1 MTSSPPR
8 TPAPGALVVFV
19 LVLLLAA
26 LDVVARWEPNTW
38 INRDGRFYTNVN
50 ATLVE
55 SGSIE
60 QSEFCASWYD
70 GHQGW
75 NHDLDAS
82 WSNVALGREGRR
94 YPKHP
99 VLMPL
104 LSTPFFWAFGVLGTL
119 LFNLLAFATAGG
131 FAYLLARRHAS
142 PSAAALAAAAFL
154 LATGIRDYAYDY
166 HVDILLLALFLGG
179 LAALQRGR
187 GFLGGLLI
195 AACVTLKP
203 TLLLWVPSIA
213 LFVEPAIRAHLA
225 SEPAKAPKPAKPP
238 TRWRTLGL
246 AVLGGAIVLGLFA
259 LANTWFFGRPWWAGY
274 NRVLVVVAGEPQVA
288 DVSNTFDVPWDTGL
302 EQLWSGPHG
311 IRNRMALGLYAL
323 PALAL
328 LWRSPRLV
336 IAALYALVTG
346 VLLFARYRWYA
357 DRFLWPAFALL
368 VPALAVLVD
377 RAPAA
382 LRALRR
388 RPPGPALGV
397 GLAFALVATA
407 TLPGG
412 GPVEHRV
419 PRDVWSIGAMAL
431 AEGSFEVEP
440 GAHAIEVDGRH
451 VAAQSP
457 LATIVA
463 APFASF
469 GSYGLLAL
477 HVLLAGLLGAGL
489 ARLARTSEPRAV
501 GPSAALAPALFVL
514 APGMAAHLLDGGSEL
529 LACALGFGGL
539 ALAPRRP
546 FVGGLATG
554 LAMFVGSAPWP
565 FPIAALL
572 IVRDGRARLL
582 GGAVLAMAITL
593 GLHVAIAGTWVTW
606 SPPTPHPMPGWWM
619 VLSAMA
625 LLGALVSTPRTFG
638 LAFVLGLGAFWPG
651 ARLDLIPPAAFVLT
665 AAPLVRE
672 SARWAS
678 RWRETSKRARVASVL
693 AIAVALVATG
703 AWPRLAEA
711 GEPLRLATYRGLRS
725 AKVKL
730 GETPCDFL
738 NWQHMVWECSTKD
751 RGVFGMVGLPVS
763 LPVLVA
769 SEPRELLRIPNQGPW
784 SRRVT
789 WEDVPATES
798 FVLRWAVPDEVQAR
812 GAVLKVRIGDVE
824 RSLELPQ
831 PDGRVHVERIDTST
845 LVGRTVD
852 VELKLEGREATVA
865 VDGGFVRR

>member
-75 NHDLDAS
+75 NHNLDAS

-119 LFNLLAFATAGG
+119 FFNLLAFATAGG
-131 FAYLLARRHAS
+131 FAYVLARRHAS
-142 PSAAALAAAAFL
+142 PTAAALAAAAFL

-166 HVDILLLALFLGG
+166 HVDILLLAFFLGG

-213 LFVEPAIRAHLA
+213 LFVEPSLRSVAA
-225 SEPAKAPKPAKPP
+225 PAKAP
-238 TRWRTLGL
+238 TRWRPLGL

-336 IAALYALVTG
+336 IAALYALATG

-357 DRFLWPAFALL
+357 DRFLWPAFALV

-377 RAPAA
+377 RAPSA
-382 LRALRR
+382 LRALRL
-388 RPPGPALGV
+388 RPPRPALGV
-397 GLAFALVATA
+397 GLAFALIATA

-431 AEGSFEVEP
+431 AEGSFDVEP
-440 GAHAIEVDGRH
+440 GAHAIEVAGRH

-477 HVLLAGLLGAGL
+477 HVLLAGLLGAAL
-489 ARLARTSEPRAV
+489 ARLARASEPRAV
-501 GPSAALAPALFVL
+501 GPSTALAPALFVL

-529 LACALGFGGL
+529 LACTLGFGGL

-546 FVGGLATG
+546 FVGGFATG
-554 LAMFVGSAPWP
+554 LAMLVGSGPWP

-572 IVRDGRARLL
+572 LVRNGRARLL
-582 GGAVLAMAITL
+582 IGAIVALAITL
-593 GLHVAIAGTWVTW
+593 GAHVAVTGSW
-606 SPPTPHPMPGWWM
+606 LLWAPPAPRTTPGWWTA
-619 VLSAMA
+619 LAALA
-625 LLGALVSTPRTFG
+625 LLGALLSTPRTLG
-638 LAFVLGLGAFWPG
+638 VALVLALGAFWPG

-665 AAPLVRE
+665 VAPLVRE
-672 SARWAS
+672 SARAAT
-678 RWRETSKRARVASVL
+678 RWREASTRARVVS
-693 AIAVALVATG
+693 AVALVVALFAIG

-711 GEPLRLATYRGLRS
+711 GEPLRLASYRGLRS

-730 GETPCDFL
+730 GDAPCDFL
-738 NWQHMVWECSTKD
+738 NWQHMAWECSTKD

-769 SEPRELLRIPNQGPW
+769 TQPRELLRIPNQGPW
-784 SRRVT
+784 SRQVT
-789 WEDVPATES
+789 WEDVPASES
-798 FVLRWAVPDEVQAR
+798 FVLRWAVPDEIHVR
-812 GAVLKVRIGDVE
+812 GAVLIVRIGDVE
-824 RSLELPQ
+824 RRIELPE
-831 PDGRVHVERIDTST
+831 PDGRVHVERIDTSA
-845 LVGRTVD
+845 LAGQAVD
-852 VELKLEGREATVA
+852 VVLKLEGREAAVG